1 MQYRKINELLT
12 FLLHFAI
19 IKTFFLTC
27 TIFKFSPSF
36 ITITNRCFSMTRPL
50 TITMTVVLTS
60 EYYGIIIKLDI
71 TINAKDIYYFEVTYQ
86 SNQFAHPIQ
95 GCRNMLRCCK
105 CLDYYNHHCL
115 YINNLWKKESQ
126 LRSGT
131 FAYRIKPSS
140 SAKMIRVNDK
150 SQIYA

>member
-1 MQYRKINELLT
+1 
-12 FLLHFAI
+12 
-19 IKTFFLTC
+19 
-27 TIFKFSPSF
+27 
-36 ITITNRCFSMTRPL
+36 
-50 TITMTVVLTS
+50 MTVVLTS